1 MKVPWVRFFANSASH
16 GDGSV
21 VVVEIVEDQRGYGV
35 SGCEARS
42 TVAVKV
48 VSVDF
53 FEIGDD
59 AAVDFDIEP
68 YGVAKEPDHA

>member
-1 MKVPWVRFFANSASH
+1 M
-16 GDGSV
+16 
-21 VVVEIVEDQRGYGV
+21 EDQRGYGV
-35 SGCEARS
+35 SGCEPRS

-53 FEIGDD
+53 FEIRDD